1 MNQDNEGGGQEFNLD
16 NNLVN
21 KKGRNGREFQLGI
34 MKKFWS
40 WIVTIVLLGWPKSSF
55 GFK

>member
-1 MNQDNEGGGQEFNLD
+1 MNQDNEGGGQEFNLE

-40 WIVTIVLLGWPKSSF
+40 WIVTIVLLGWPKGSF